1 VIHVAQDDV
10 GSPCHCGSG
19 RELALCCFGR
29 EAEMAA
35 RRHDFAL
42 GELADGRPAAAVKAL
57 KQAVALDRN
66 RASAYHDLG
75 LALKD
80 LGRSEEAERAH
91 RDALRLDSTYAVAH
105 QKLGELLRDRGEL
118 EEARRCFESALRLDS
133 ALNES
138 RLNLGQLLEDLGEL
152 VAAARCYEEAIPRS
166 SAPAGI
172 YMKLGAVVWKLGDSA
187 RALEAFEHSVLGAP
201 ASAEA
206 LYNLGSAQLELGRFE
221 AAERSAQRALS
232 LRPVFSEALTLRAA
246 ALAASGAIE
255 AAVDLLRPLTDQGA
269 SSAHAAPGAPVGR
282 NPQAAARYLLLATR
296 LMNSRLF
303 EPARRCLEAAL
314 REDPTEVMADHLLSA
329 LSGTNPDHP
338 VEGYVRQLFD
348 TSAATFDRDLVSKLG
363 YDIPR
368 EMVEAVLGV
377 AGEPEGRWE
386 VLDLGCGT
394 GLVGEQIAPHCRRLV
409 GVDVAPNMIEHA
421 RARNVYTDLQCA
433 DLTDTLALEEM
444 KNSRFDVV
452 TAADVFI
459 YVGKLDNVIPA
470 IRRVLRPGGWFAFS
484 AESAEHIQDVPPAEY
499 RLGVMGRYA
508 HSAAYLRRLAAV
520 NGFDIELL
528 RPTRIRFEHRRPV
541 EGWLTVWRIPR

>member
-1 VIHVAQDDV
+1 MAQGEA

-19 RELALCCFGR
+19 REFAQCCFGR
-29 EAEMAA
+29 EVEMAA

-42 GELADGRPAAAVKAL
+42 GELADGRPAAALKAL

-66 RASAYHDLG
+66 RASAHHDLG

-80 LGRSEEAERAH
+80 LGRLEEAERAH
-91 RDALRLDSTYAVAH
+91 RDALRLDPTYAVAY

-118 EEARRCFESALRLDS
+118 EEARGCFQSALRLDS

-138 RLNLGQLLEDLGEL
+138 RLNLGQVLEDLGEL

-172 YMKLGAVVWKLGDSA
+172 YMKLGTASWKLGDSA
-187 RALEAFEHSVLGAP
+187 RALEAFERSVQGAP

-206 LYNLGSAQLELGRFE
+206 LYNLGSAQLELGQFE
-221 AAERSAQRALS
+221 AAERSAHKVLG
-232 LRPVFSEALTLRAA
+232 LRPGFSEAVTLRAA

-255 AAVDLLRPLTDQGA
+255 AAVDLLRPLTGQGA
-269 SSAHAAPGAPVGR
+269 SCAHAAPGESGGR
-282 NPQAAARYLLLATR
+282 NPQAAERYWLLATR

-314 REDPTEVMADHLLSA
+314 GEDPTDVMAAHLLSA
-329 LSGTNPDHP
+329 LSGTNPEHP

-348 TSAATFDRDLVSKLG
+348 TSAATFDRDVVSKLG
-363 YDIPR
+363 YDIPH

-377 AGEPEGRWE
+377 AGKPQGRWE
-386 VLDLGCGT
+386 ALDLGCGT
-394 GLVGEQIAPHCRRLV
+394 GLVGEQIAPYCRRLV
-409 GVDVAPNMIEHA
+409 GVDVAPNMIERA

-433 DLTDTLALEEM
+433 DLTDALAREEM

-459 YVGKLDNVIPA
+459 YVGKLDSVIPA
-470 IRRVLRPGGWFAFS
+470 IRRVLRPGGTFAFS
-484 AESAEHIQDVPPAEY
+484 AEAAELVQDAPSAEY

-508 HSAAYLRRLAAV
+508 HSAAYLRRLATV

-541 EGWLTVWRIPR
+541 EGWLSVWRIPR